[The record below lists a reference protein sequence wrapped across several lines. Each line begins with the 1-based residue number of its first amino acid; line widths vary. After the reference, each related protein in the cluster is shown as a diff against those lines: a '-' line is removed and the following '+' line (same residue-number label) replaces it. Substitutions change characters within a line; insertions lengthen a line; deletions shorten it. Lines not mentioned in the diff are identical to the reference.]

1 MQKFVLMNGVTM
13 QMTRR
18 DILLFTLLLK
28 LDIFLS
34 VNWSLRTTRLRIQ
47 IEIFWTKEQGFSS
60 IFSASTLGGYVWEP
74 TWLAKY
80 FFWKNGMSSLLVL
93 LNRRVINIW
102 MRFHKGFDYIVQSKV
117 LGKYY
122 MTCQKLIQTMH
133 ILTQWSSCPFHFY
146 ILSKSVLSWNNTM
159 PIVKKL
165 CFLAKNLQSCG
176 QLKQHK
182 TKLG

>member
-1 MQKFVLMNGVTM
+1 MNFSINYVAYWLFICYCFLWQINLIGHNGKHGV
-13 QMTRR
+13 
-18 DILLFTLLLK
+18 
-28 LDIFLS
+28 
-34 VNWSLRTTRLRIQ
+34 
-47 IEIFWTKEQGFSS
+47 
-60 IFSASTLGGYVWEP
+60 ST
-74 TWLAKY
+74 
-80 FFWKNGMSSLLVL
+80 LLVL
-93 LNRRVINIW
+93 LNRNAMEIW

-159 PIVKKL
+159 PIVKNYVSLQKKKL
-165 CFLAKNLQSCG
+165 QRCG

-182 TKLG
+182 